1 MAARKSNYVV
11 GLSANFIPTTIEQW
25 MDNRVKI
32 GTMAPGGSVTGTA
45 VILRNLTDS

>member
-25 MDNRVKI
+25 MDKI
-32 GTMAPGGSVTGTA
+32 GTMAPAGSATGTA